1 MRGNMEI
8 EKARE
13 REKWKEIGRDGEGVK
28 EGDGR
33 EITGRGE
40 GNGENVR
47 KERKAGER
55 KKEERI
61 GNLRQR
67 ILLSIEQSL
76 TVTIRTS
83 TTTH

>member
-40 GNGENVR
+40 DVR

>member
-1 MRGNMEI
+1 MEI